1 MNNQP
6 EKRESEEWKS
16 NKNKKRNEFTFSISG
31 LFRLLSPALIIEKGF
46 RLSGAE
52 YGFLI

>member
-1 MNNQP
+1 MGQP
-6 EKRESEEWKS
+6 KKRESEV
-16 NKNKKRNEFTFSISG
+16 KNNTKTKKRNEFTFSISG

-46 RLSGAE
+46 RFSRAE

>member
-1 MNNQP
+1 MNQT
-6 EKRESEEWKS
+6 KKSESEEK
-16 NKNKKRNEFTFSISG
+16 NKIKKRNEFTFSISG

>member
-1 MNNQP
+1 MNQTK
-6 EKRESEEWKS
+6 KRESEE
-16 NKNKKRNEFTFSISG
+16 KNKKRNEFTFSISG